1 MRGRGRGKKNPRII
15 NGGYGAGRGK
25 TGSTGIGRGETGSI
39 GVGKG
44 ENLVDKFLKRK
55 LGKTIDNDQK
65 NETVGQSSAS
75 SHSGHFGGEG
85 FLGQVE
91 DPSDDD
97 EVQIT
102 AVIESPAKSSGS
114 LRFSG
119 HEKARR
125 KLSQLGNVSVTRR
138 QRSSSME
145 TEAGDIEV
153 KKDAKGICPMCQ
165 KELWMDELGPHAA
178 DCQG

>member
-25 TGSTGIGRGETGSI
+25 TGSTGIGREETGSI
-39 GVGKG
+39 GVGRG
-44 ENLVDKFLKRK
+44 ETLVDKFLKTK

-75 SHSGHFGGEG
+75 HRGPFGGEG

-91 DPSDDD
+91 DPSDD

-102 AVIESPAKSSGS
+102 AVIESPAKSSGN
-114 LRFSG
+114 LGFSG

-138 QRSSSME
+138 QRSSSMQ